1 MSSRP
6 QGSIPNFTGAET
18 AAERLRGLD
27 VRKAAR
33 TLKPNPV
40 YARRSRRAPGRW
52 SLPRCPEAEADR
64 DELAEA
70 VAEQLC
76 ARTARR

>member
-6 QGSIPNFTGAET
+6 QGRIPNFTGAE
-18 AAERLRGLD
+18 AAVERLRGLG

-40 YARRSRRAPGRW
+40 CAQRAAQPAGAGAVVAAALPGG
-52 SLPRCPEAEADR
+52 
-64 DELAEA
+64 
-70 VAEQLC
+70 
-76 ARTARR
+76 